1 VHPRGAGGGPRW
13 RVGSR
18 ARPLVAEGARAGGAG
33 GVDAEVELVG
43 VEGGVGGAQ
52 GGGGGAVA
60 GVGAHGARCRRSTRR
75 MGRQAGD
82 WGAVASFSFD
92 FFPFPSVGVS
102 EYLSTSGKGPSGR
115 GQPGTHDGR
124 WRGGCVRVRAGM
136 ESLRRLPGEWRPAV
150 MSFSLQ
156 LINPK
161 RVFGKISSAS

>member
-1 VHPRGAGGGPRW
+1 MHPRGAGGGPRW

-43 VEGGVGGAQ
+43 VERGVGGAQ
-52 GGGGGAVA
+52 GGGGAVA

-75 MGRQAGD
+75 MGRQTGD

-92 FFPFPSVGVS
+92 FFLSPPLG
-102 EYLSTSGKGPSGR
+102 YLSICPLRVKARADAGSLARTMV
-115 GQPGTHDGR
+115 
-124 WRGGCVRVRAGM
+124 GGAAGASASARTMVR
-136 ESLRRLPGEWRPAV
+136 LRRLPGEWQPAV

-156 LINPK
+156 LINLK